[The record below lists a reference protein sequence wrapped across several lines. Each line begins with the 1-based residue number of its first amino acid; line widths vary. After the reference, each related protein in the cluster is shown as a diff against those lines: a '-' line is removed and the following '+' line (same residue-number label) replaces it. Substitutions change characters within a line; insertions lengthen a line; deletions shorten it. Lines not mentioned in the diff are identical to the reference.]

1 MLQDSPQSTAQL
13 LTWYTWCLDISLA
26 LLNPSSSFSSKQ
38 GSCIRWCHPASSSLP
53 SPLPSQLS
61 CFPMSLSSPL
71 SIFLVLHV
79 GVCYVIPLVDVF
91 PSTVVSNTV
100 RPCNPLSVYH
110 ACYCFLMDK
119 KENSF
124 HMNIILNLP
133 VNFNNKCFY
142 QKMDSGWQAKGT
154 CITNLKNFM
163 SHVSSRVQLIQRST
177 T

>member
-1 MLQDSPQSTAQL
+1 MQYKPYVARLSTIHSPPLEPGTHDVSYHL
-13 LTWYTWCLDISLA
+13 PS
-26 LLNPSSSFSSKQ
+26 NPSSPFSSKQ
-38 GSCIRWCHPASSSLP
+38 GSCTRWCHPASSSLP

-119 KENSF
+119 KENSV
-124 HMNIILNLP
+124 HMNI
-133 VNFNNKCFY
+133 
-142 QKMDSGWQAKGT
+142 
-154 CITNLKNFM
+154 
-163 SHVSSRVQLIQRST
+163 
-177 T
+177 

>member
-1 MLQDSPQSTAQL
+1 M
-13 LTWYTWCLDISLA
+13 SLA
-26 LLNPSSSFSSKQ
+26 LLNPSSPFSSKQ
-38 GSCIRWCHPASSSLP
+38 GSCTSGDVIQPALFCPLHCPASCLVSPRVWLFSVIQLP
-53 SPLPSQLS
+53 CTTCRCMLCTFHWLMCSHL
-61 CFPMSLSSPL
+61 
-71 SIFLVLHV
+71 
-79 GVCYVIPLVDVF
+79 
-91 PSTVVSNTV
+91 VSNTV
-100 RPCNPLSVYH
+100 HPCNPLSVYH

-142 QKMDSGWQAKGT
+142 QKMDSDWQAKGT